1 MLPRRVVAGTTYK
14 ITRRTVERQFFLRP
28 SPEVNAIILY
38 ALASAVL
45 RHGMQ
50 LHAWVAMAN
59 HPHVQAT
66 DVRGVLP
73 AFLHDFH
80 REVALALKALHG
92 IAECVWAKCST
103 SAVELHGERAQAD
116 AALYAMLNPV
126 VAGLVEHAADW
137 PGAIWLPGQRELVVR
152 RPDVWFS
159 EDRPE
164 ELRVPIVPPP
174 AWTGTEDQ
182 WHEHLAERLAEREAT
197 LRKERIRERRAVL
210 GRQRVLQN
218 KVTDRPWTTE
228 SVRPARNPVLAA
240 AGEPGLMAILVTQ
253 LRAWRRAYIEAR
265 DRWRTDKTAVFPPG
279 TWWKV
284 VHDGAAMAA

>member
-1 MLPRRVVAGTTYK
+1 MLPRRVVPGTTYK

-28 SPEVNAIILY
+28 SPEVNEIVSY

-45 RHGMQ
+45 QHGML

-59 HPHVQAT
+59 HPHVEGT

-92 IAECVWAKCST
+92 LPECVWARCST
-103 SAVELHGERAQAD
+103 SAVELHGQGAQVE
-116 AALYAMLNPV
+116 AALYTMLNPV

-159 EDRPE
+159 KDRPE
-164 ELRVPIVPPP
+164 VLRVPIVPPP
-174 AWTGTEDQ
+174 AWTGTEDE
-182 WHEHLAERLAEREAT
+182 WHEHMAERLAEREAT
-197 LRKERIRERRAVL
+197 LRKERVRAGRAVL
-210 GRQRVLQN
+210 GRQRMLQ
-218 KVTDRPWTTE
+218 KKITDRPWTKESTE
-228 SVRPARNPVLAA
+228 PTRNPVLAS
-240 AGEPGLMAILVTQ
+240 GGDPGLMVALVAQ

-265 DRWRTDKTAVFPPG
+265 DRWRTDKTAVFPLG
-279 TWWKV
+279 TWWKA
-284 VHDGAAMAA
+284 VHDGAAIAV